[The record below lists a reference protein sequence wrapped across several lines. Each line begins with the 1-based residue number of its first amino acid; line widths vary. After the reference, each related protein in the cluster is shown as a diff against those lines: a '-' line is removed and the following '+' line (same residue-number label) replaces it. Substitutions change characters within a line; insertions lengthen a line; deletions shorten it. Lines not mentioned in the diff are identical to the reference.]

1 MTIRELDQKIQMEVY
16 LREKKAAILEDR
28 RIENGPQYT
37 SLGNQE
43 ADQKSNL
50 EKVQEKYANVAQ
62 EMENRSRRSI
72 ANSIAAASQIGS
84 RASNNLNKERLKD
97 FDGVNG
103 ADKFFKTQQSE
114 RMSCISGLDSEI
126 DEWAALNKL
135 QTLRLH

>member
-1 MTIRELDQKIQMEVY
+1 M
-16 LREKKAAILEDR
+16 
-28 RIENGPQYT
+28 
-37 SLGNQE
+37 
-43 ADQKSNL
+43 
-50 EKVQEKYANVAQ
+50 QEKYANVAQ

-135 QTLRLH
+135 